1 MPTQLTYMIGGAF
14 FAGTILSMAIMLF
27 FKIGGDDIR
36 ACLNQLTYTA
46 VCMCAG
52 IGLMALTRGL

>member
-1 MPTQLTYMIGGAF
+1 MPTQITYMIAGAF
-14 FAGTILSMAIMLF
+14 FAGTILSMSILLF

-46 VCMCAG
+46 ISMAAG